1 MSSGCFWLLEAP
13 KLFLNMQ
20 NMEVIRIFSCFLF
33 MLPGMLSRR
42 LSASHFSWPS
52 FQCLMSLSSGLYY
65 CAIGWFYLSSQ
76 WSAKSCTWSN
86 TNMSHWILE
95 SRWASSFLK
104 CLFSHQ
110 NIVVVLLSTFFCFQT
125 AIVANHPAW
134 RYCWFLCLIF
144 PFQILTVCFSFFAL
158 FTEIRWQEKFCK

>member
-1 MSSGCFWLLEAP
+1 MRNVDLFFLFFDLECE
-13 KLFLNMQ
+13 LVHVVWINVIWMFLTTRGTQ
-20 NMEVIRIFSCFLF
+20 VISEYANMEVIRIFSCFLF

-42 LSASHFSWPS
+42 LSALHFSWPS

-65 CAIGWFYLSSQ
+65 CVIGWFYLSSQ

-86 TNMSHWILE
+86 TDMSHWILE

-125 AIVANHPAW
+125 AIVANHLAW
-134 RYCWFLCLIF
+134 RYCWFLC
-144 PFQILTVCFSFFAL
+144 
-158 FTEIRWQEKFCK
+158 